1 VVEKARAAK
10 QAALM
15 MATLTTEEKNGA
27 LEAIARAI
35 EANSERIVAA
45 NQADLAKAEQLL
57 AEGRLTKAFVK
68 RLRMDSGKVKEVVR
82 MVRSVAALEDP
93 VGRTLYAIEMDEG
106 LEVYRVSTPIGV
118 VGAVFESRPDVLPQI
133 SSLCLKAGDA
143 VILKGGSEAKETNEV
158 LYQVIREASEAAG
171 LPKGWIQLIEAREE
185 VAALLGLEEYVD
197 LLVPRGSKEFV
208 KYVME
213 NTNIPVLGHADGIC
227 QVYVDRAADLDKA
240 LAICY
245 DAKVQYPAVCNA
257 VDTILVHEAVAQEF
271 IPRLVARL
279 REAGVEIWGCPRT
292 RELVDEGVKPA
303 GDREWGTE
311 WLDLK
316 VGIRVVDSLEAAIDH
331 IHTYGSRH
339 TDTIVTE
346 DPATALRFLREVD
359 SSTVLWNASTRF
371 SDGYRYGL
379 GAEVGISTG
388 KLHARGPTGLE
399 GLTIYKYVVIGR
411 GHVVKDYVG
420 SDARPFTHRPLKKS
434 WREVAEA
441 FG

>member
-1 VVEKARAAK
+1 MVEKARAAK